1 MPIPDPFATRRDLLT
16 ASLLTLASASL
27 ASGDAPA
34 AGVDPTMTIVTPPD
48 KIPWRPNPNYPA
60 HSSDQATLLGG
71 LTEPGQYFVLIRWH
85 PGYMSAPHH
94 YATDRLCV
102 VLSGTWY
109 CASGADF
116 APDKTVPVP
125 PGSFVRRVA
134 NTPHYD
140 GVIKGAPEPAV
151 IAVSGQGPVRYQLT
165 DPSKPGWRAV

>member
-1 MPIPDPFATRRDLLT
+1 M
-16 ASLLTLASASL
+16 TL
-27 ASGDAPA
+27 
-34 AGVDPTMTIVTPPD
+34 ITPPD
-48 KIPWRPNPNYPA
+48 RIPWRPNPNYPA
-60 HSSDQATLLGG
+60 GSSDQATLFGG
-71 LTEPGQYFVLIRWH
+71 LTDPGQYFVLIRWH

-109 CASGADF
+109 CASGDDF

-125 PGSFVRRVA
+125 AGSFVRRVA

-151 IAVSGQGPVRYQLT
+151 IAISGQGPVRYQLT
-165 DPSKPGWRAV
+165 DPGKPGWRAV